1 MKKNNLN
8 TFRILFLIQGVLSLF
23 ASLIV
28 IVYALV
34 MMFVFTEITK
44 HEENL
49 PFNPGL
55 IFLVIGVI
63 GFIFTATIGILNLMA
78 SKYLNEVRNSQFIF
92 VVAIVSCLTGILGIL
107 LGIFTLIELGKP
119 NVKKLFEEN
128 KV

>member
-8 TFRILFLIQGVLSLF
+8 TFRILFLVQGVLSLF

-44 HEENL
+44 HEGHL
-49 PFNPGL
+49 SFNPGL

-63 GFIFTATIGILNLMA
+63 GFIFTATIGILNLLA

-92 VVAIVSCLTGILGIL
+92 VVAIVSCLTGIL

-119 NVKKLFEEN
+119 DVKKLFEEN
-128 KV
+128 KL